1 MGVFNYLTGFG
12 GRDMAVDLGTANTLV
27 YVRGRGIVLSEPS
40 VVAID
45 QRTGEVHA
53 VGLEAKRML
62 GRTPGTISAIR
73 PLKDGVIA
81 DFDVTE
87 QMLRHFIQKVHQHRF
102 AHPRV
107 VVCVPSGVTGVEK
120 RAVEEATLS
129 AGARQAYLIEEPMAA
144 AIGAGL
150 PVAEPTGNMIVDIG
164 GGTTEVA
171 VISLGGIVVSQSL
184 RVGGDEMDEA
194 ITNHIKREYK
204 LLIGMQTAEEIKLEV
219 GSAHAMKEEVQAEV
233 RGRDMLTGLPKTVI
247 LSSEEVRHALEEPV
261 NQIIDAIKS
270 TLDKTPPELAADI
283 MDRGI
288 VLAGGGALLQGLD
301 ERLRHETHM
310 PVHLAESPL
319 TCVAVGSGRSLEEFD
334 VMHRSSTRALSLAQR
349 PQHPV
354 ILQTERLTLRRFTE
368 DDLDTLA
375 AWLADPVFTRYLGG
389 VRDRS
394 GTVELFERVESHWAE
409 HGFGALAVTDRESG
423 ELIGRG
429 GAAFHRMWPGDP
441 EVGWWTAPAWQG
453 VGSPPRPAPQRSRGR
468 SASSGSSA
476 SSRSRSRA
484 ISRPAR

>member
-1 MGVFNYLTGFG
+1 
-12 GRDMAVDLGTANTLV
+12 MAVDLGTANTLV

-45 QRTGEVHA
+45 QRSGEVHA

-194 ITNHIKREYK
+194 IINHIKREYK
-204 LLIGMQTAEEIKLEV
+204 LLIGQQTAEEIKLEV
-219 GSAHAMKEEVQAEV
+219 GSAFPLKEEVQAEV

-247 LSSEEVRHALEEPV
+247 LSSEEVRHALEDPV
-261 NQIIDAIKS
+261 MQIIDAIKS

-301 ERLRHETHM
+301 QRLRQETHM
-310 PVHLAESPL
+310 PTHLAESPL
-319 TCVAVGSGRSLEEFD
+319 TCVAVGSGRSLEEFEA
-334 VMHRSSTRALSLAQR
+334 MRNSARARARS
-349 PQHPV
+349 
-354 ILQTERLTLRRFTE
+354 RRN
-368 DDLDTLA
+368 
-375 AWLADPVFTRYLGG
+375 
-389 VRDRS
+389 
-394 GTVELFERVESHWAE
+394 
-409 HGFGALAVTDRESG
+409 
-423 ELIGRG
+423 GRG
-429 GAAFHRMWPGDP
+429 R
-441 EVGWWTAPAWQG
+441 
-453 VGSPPRPAPQRSRGR
+453 
-468 SASSGSSA
+468 
-476 SSRSRSRA
+476 
-484 ISRPAR
+484 